1 MKKTNNPCGASVILA
16 VIILLA
22 IVHGANGV
30 TYTVDR
36 SWTDGVGTASLVGT
50 VDVALG
56 NYTIMNGGVDPF
68 MNVNLTLTLN
78 GDPLFL
84 DHADTSLIFGT
95 GQFFIDATL
104 SSLTF
109 DTANA
114 DGSNPADL
122 RFYDVT
128 NTTLYVIDSDAA
140 PASKEVSARLI
151 ALLPMLLSPSFSAPQ
166 PIQFLRPVPL
176 SPSLAWFSLESA
188 WPSSAWRDGRGER
201 KPPSPSLSAH

>member
-128 NTTLYVIDSDAA
+128 NTTLYVIGSDAA
-140 PASKEVSARLI
+140 PGFERGLSPTDSVIANVTFPVVFGTAANSVPETGSTL
-151 ALLPMLLSPSFSAPQ
+151 ALLGLVFFGIGVAQQRLAR
-166 PIQFLRPVPL
+166 RP
-176 SPSLAWFSLESA
+176 
-188 WPSSAWRDGRGER
+188 RRT
-201 KPPSPSLSAH
+201 